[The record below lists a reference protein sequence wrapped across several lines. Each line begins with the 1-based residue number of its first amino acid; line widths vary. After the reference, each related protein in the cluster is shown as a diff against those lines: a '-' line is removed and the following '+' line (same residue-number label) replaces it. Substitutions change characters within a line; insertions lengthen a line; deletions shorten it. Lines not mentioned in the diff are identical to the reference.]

1 MPELVPHLLPY
12 VGCISHG
19 VNVVGGEEQPRGP
32 GLPFAFLPRGFFFFF
47 LYCQKMCWGYSG
59 CQAPALVA
67 RCGGRVLPS
76 LQHRADSHRFVPA
89 RQYPSWILLLYI

>member
-47 LYCQKMCWGYSG
+47 SLLPEDVLGLLWVPSTCSG
-59 CQAPALVA
+59 SKVWRQSPAFAPAP
-67 RCGGRVLPS
+67 R
-76 LQHRADSHRFVPA
+76 
-89 RQYPSWILLLYI
+89 

>member
-19 VNVVGGEEQPRGP
+19 VNGVKQPRGP
-32 GLPFAFLPRGFFFFF
+32 GLPFAFLPRGFFFS
-47 LYCQKMCWGYSG
+47 LLPKGGMCWGFSG
-59 CQAPALVA
+59 SQVPALVA
-67 RCGGRVLPS
+67 RCGGRALPS
-76 LQHRADSHRFVPA
+76 LQHRADSRRFVPA